1 MTISSLLKGDHRALA
16 KAITLLENNDP
27 RAAEIIR
34 DAFPRSGRA
43 FVIGVTGPPGAGK
56 STLVDKLIAH
66 YRGKGKSVGVLAI
79 DPSSAFTGGALLG
92 DRVRMQAHNLDPNV
106 FIRSMATRGSIGG
119 LAKATR
125 NAIRLLDASGKNV
138 VIVETVGAGQSEI
151 EIVKVSD
158 ATVVVTVPQLGD
170 EVQIFKAGLMEIGDI
185 FVVNKADL
193 LGADRMVTYLISGI
207 TSKEGWKPP
216 IVKTNAKTGEGVE
229 DLAIALEK
237 RKSLISGG
245 ERAAERE
252 MQRISAELAVLVTE
266 RASEAFSKALVN
278 DEDFE
283 RITKLVAEKKIDPET
298 AAKKLF
304 AKLWKKMGD

>member
-1 MTISSLLKGDHRALA
+1 MAISSLLKGDHRALA
-16 KAITLLENNDP
+16 KAITLIENNDP
-27 RAAEIIR
+27 RAAKVIR
-34 DAFPRSGRA
+34 NVFPYTGRA

-66 YRGKGKSVGVLAI
+66 YRHKSKSVGVLAI

-92 DRVRMQAHNLDPNV
+92 DRVRMQSHNLDPNV
-106 FIRSMATRGSIGG
+106 FIRSMASRGGVGG

-125 NAIRLLDASGKNV
+125 NAIRLLDASGKDV
-138 VIVETVGAGQSEI
+138 VIVETVGAGQSEV

-193 LGADRMVTYLISGI
+193 LGADRMVTYLMSGI
-207 TSKEGWKPP
+207 ISKEGWKPP

-229 DLAIALEK
+229 ELAMALEK
-237 RKSLISGG
+237 RKTFISGG
-245 ERAAERE
+245 KQAEKRQTE
-252 MQRISAELAVLVTE
+252 RISAELAVLVTE
-266 RASEAFSKALVN
+266 RMSETFSKALVN
-278 DEDFE
+278 DDELE
-283 RITKLVAEKKIDPET
+283 RIAKLVVGKRMDPET

-304 AKLWKKMGD
+304 TKLWKKMVA

>member
-1 MTISSLLKGDHRALA
+1 MAISSLLKGDHRALA
-16 KAITLLENNDP
+16 KAITLIENNDP
-27 RAAEIIR
+27 RAAKVIK
-34 DAFPRSGRA
+34 DVFPYTGRA

-66 YRGKGKSVGVLAI
+66 YRRKGNSVGVLAI

-92 DRVRMQAHNLDPNV
+92 DRVRMQSHNLDPNV
-106 FIRSMATRGSIGG
+106 FIRSMASRGGVGG

-125 NAIRLLDASGKNV
+125 NAIRLLDASGKDV
-138 VIVETVGAGQSEI
+138 VIVETVGAGQSEV

-170 EVQIFKAGLMEIGDI
+170 EVQISKAGLMEIGDI

-193 LGADRMVTYLISGI
+193 LGADRMITYLMSGI
-207 TSKEGWKPP
+207 VSKEGWKPP

-229 DLAIALEK
+229 ELAIALEK
-237 RKSLISGG
+237 RKTFISGG
-245 ERAAERE
+245 KQAEKRQ
-252 MQRISAELAVLVTE
+252 MQRISAELAVLVAE

-278 DEDFE
+278 DEEFE
-283 RITKLVAEKKIDPET
+283 RIVNLVWGKKIDPET

-304 AKLWKKMGD
+304 TKLWKKMVA